1 MIEELKTLDGQKV
14 IKEWKTFKTKSIDA
28 NILIYLFEDQNKD
41 HIYEYKIKNLIEQIK
56 LANIWHYYD
65 LYCFF
70 LNDLNYTLDKQKF
83 IELIPEHF
91 RKEVYSMID
100 SSRMEKEIIK
110 STEEF
115 NEDVLED
122 DELAEK
128 MVKNSITQKGYKL
141 I

>member
-28 NILIYLFEDQNKD
+28 NILIYPFEDQNKD

-115 NEDVLED
+115 NEDILED